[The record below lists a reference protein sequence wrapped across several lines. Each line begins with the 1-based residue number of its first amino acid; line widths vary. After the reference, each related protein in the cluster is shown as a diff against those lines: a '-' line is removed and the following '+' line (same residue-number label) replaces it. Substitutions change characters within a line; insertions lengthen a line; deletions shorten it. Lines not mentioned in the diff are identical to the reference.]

1 MIFGQ
6 LPGQVMAKVAVHH
19 SAAQQPPVAAR
30 RSVASARLMSALGAE
45 RGLPVTQCLAGTGIT
60 EPMLADPGA
69 EITAEQELLLVR
81 NLLGHLGHGPGPGI
95 EAGRRYHLTS
105 YGIWGFGLVSSPS
118 LRSAT
123 ELGIRY
129 LDLTFAFAR
138 IWLEEEG
145 SEARLCLDAGHLDE
159 SVRTFLLERDAAAI
173 AVLQRE
179 LLGQALPLR
188 RMTFPHPAPSD
199 TTPYRDHFGILPA
212 FDALSTGTQ
221 VVTAFDAALLDQ
233 PLPQADVLTRRLCE
247 DQCRQLLEKRRA
259 RTGVAGEVR
268 SLLLQQPEDMP
279 DMEQVS
285 AVLNVTSRT
294 LRRRL
299 LGEGTA
305 FRALVDEVRHALA
318 EEMLCAGCFTVEQV
332 ADRLGYAEV
341 ASFIHAFR
349 RWTGT
354 TPGAFAAASAYR
366 PQPFVGLL

>member
-1 MIFGQ
+1 M
-6 LPGQVMAKVAVHH
+6 PGMPEQ
-19 SAAQQPPVAAR
+19 SPIAAL
-30 RSVASARLMSALGAE
+30 RSVASARLMSTLGAE
-45 RGLPVTQCLAGTGIT
+45 RGLPVARCLAGTGIT
-60 EPMLADPGA
+60 EAMLADPGA
-69 EITAEQELLLVR
+69 EITAQQELLVVG
-81 NLLGHLGHGPGPGI
+81 NLLAHLGHGPGPGI

-145 SEARLCLDAGHLDE
+145 GEARLCLDAGHLDE
-159 SVRTFLLERDAAAI
+159 TVRTFLLERDAAAI
-173 AVLQRE
+173 AVLQTE
-179 LLGQALPLR
+179 LLGRALPLR
-188 RMTFPHPAPSD
+188 RMTFPHPAPAD
-199 TTPYRDHFGILPA
+199 TAPYRDHFGVLPT
-212 FDALSTGTQ
+212 FDPSSTGTQ
-221 VVTAFDAALLDQ
+221 VLSAFDAALLDQ
-233 PLPQADVLTRRLCE
+233 PLPQADALTRRLCE
-247 DQCRQLLEKRRA
+247 DQCRQLLEKRRS

-268 SLLLQQPEDMP
+268 SLLLQQPEQMP
-279 DMEQVS
+279 DMEQVAAALS
-285 AVLNVTSRT
+285 VTSRT

-305 FRALVDEVRHALA
+305 FRALVDEVRQTLA
-318 EEMLCAGCFTVEQV
+318 EEMLRAGGFTVEQV

-354 TPGAFAAASAYR
+354 TPGAFATRSAGR
-366 PQPFVGLL
+366 PRQFVAGV